1 MEDENN
7 IDEDDSFVEI
17 GNQKFPKDTVINW
30 DDIVKEKVITS
41 GRFGLIYNGYLHLN
55 DSWR

>member
-17 GNQKFPKDTVINW
+17 GNQKFQKKFVKNW
-30 DDIVKEKVITS
+30 NNIVKENAIDS
-41 GRFGLIYNGYLHLN
+41 GRFGLVYKGYLNLADHV
-55 DSWR
+55 R